1 MTKKLREFKRSFGQE
16 KARVKLYKS
25 GKNWVKAGIKEIQLL
40 RLMGLPFLTE
50 KVEKEDEGPQNI
62 GGFIKRNALKT
73 TALTGGM
80 FTVNMLHDQHAFAAS
95 EAPVTSEL
103 TTQSQTVGD
112 QTSVTIEQSQ
122 STTDSQA
129 STSVTSDAS
138 TSTASESSAS
148 SERQTSTDSQ
158 STSTKDSQSTSTDSQ
173 STSTKDSQATST
185 DSQSM
190 STKDS
195 RSTSSDSKSQSTSSE
210 STSKSTSTSDS
221 SSTSSK
227 SGSQSTGT
235 TSTSATSTSASLSTS
250 DSTSQS
256 TAPLSL
262 RSLSLRAAPT
272 TFAAVAATAPVTQT
286 YTGTGTDTLY
296 KLPIYYKLI
305 VTSDGTALNFT
316 YYVSYDNPN
325 TATVEVAPLNR
336 SLNVKNTNDS
346 LKAMLNLGSGYG
358 QPSAV
363 TQSITTAGYTTTNE
377 SKITPATTPMQ
388 SNGSGYYWQGLP
400 AMNGTYARLGDAI
413 MAKWSVPI
421 TNPNGDL
428 NWTFSPYASRTG
440 ATLPNYF
447 TGAVTGNDP
456 VTSTS
461 LSNSTNAS
469 ISASTS
475 TSLSN
480 SRSASLST
488 SLSASQSAST
498 SASLSTSL
506 SESESASTSLSESES
521 ESISTSISE

>member
-195 RSTSSDSKSQSTSSE
+195 QSTSSDSKSQSTSSE

-227 SGSQSTGT
+227 SGSQSTDA

-325 TATVEVAPLNR
+325 TATVEKPSDIALSANI
-336 SLNVKNTNDS
+336 KNTNDS
-346 LKAMLNLGSGYG
+346 LQTMLNLGSGYG
-358 QPSAV
+358 QPSSV

-506 SESESASTSLSESES
+506 SE
-521 ESISTSISE
+521 